1 MTGPAPAPAPG
12 ETFLRTKD
20 GARLAVSVLEPLERG
35 AEDRPVVVLAHGWGG
50 SRRIWSPVTDRLL
63 RSGFPVVA
71 YDLRGHGAST
81 VGASEVT
88 TEAMNADLA
97 AVVHHAGGTPL
108 VVGHSGGGFAAL
120 ALAAAPEPGARPVG
134 LVLVASAA
142 HDQDTPEKEARMME
156 APLFS
161 WALRRPGLGRA
172 LLGQMT
178 GTSLAPRLREVNRQV
193 FAATTPQVRAAC
205 FRTSR
210 GMDLRAALAEVRLPA
225 AVLAGESDRVIRPEL
240 GRELASALPDAVFT
254 SIPRAGHV
262 LPLED
267 PDAVTEAV
275 IRTAARVGGRAR
287 DTGGMKEAG
296 TR

>member
-1 MTGPAPAPAPG
+1 MNGPAAAPAPG
-12 ETFLRTKD
+12 ETFLRMKD

-35 AEDRPVVVLAHGWGG
+35 AEYRPVVVLAHGWGG

-81 VGASEVT
+81 VGTSEVT
-88 TEAMNADLA
+88 AEAMKADLA
-97 AVVHHAGGTPL
+97 AVVHHAGGAPI

-120 ALAAAPEPGARPVG
+120 ALAAAPEPEARPVG

-161 WALRRPGLGRA
+161 WALRRPSLGRA

-193 FAATTPQVRAAC
+193 FATTTPQVRAAC

-210 GMDLRAALAEVRLPA
+210 GMDLRAALANVRLPA
-225 AVLAGESDRVIRPEL
+225 AVLAGEADRVVRPEL
-240 GRELASALPDAVFT
+240 GRELASALPDSVFI

-267 PDAVTEAV
+267 PDTVAEAVT
-275 IRTAARVGGRAR
+275 RTAARVGGRAG
-287 DTGGMKEAG
+287 DAGGVKGAG

>member
-1 MTGPAPAPAPG
+1 MTVPAPAPAAG
-12 ETFLRTKD
+12 EKFLRTKD
-20 GARLAVSVLEPLERG
+20 ESRLAVSVLKPLERA
-35 AEDRPVVVLAHGWGG
+35 AEVRPVVVLAHGWGG
-50 SRRIWSPVTDRLL
+50 SRRIWGPVTDRLL

-81 VGASEVT
+81 VGTSGVT
-88 TEAMNADLA
+88 AEAMSADLA
-97 AVVHHAGGTPL
+97 AVIRYAGGAPL

-120 ALAAAPEPGARPVG
+120 ALAAAPEPGVRPVG

-142 HDQDTPEKEARMME
+142 HDQNTPEKEARVME
-156 APLFS
+156 APLFT
-161 WALRRPGLGRA
+161 WALRRPALGRT

-178 GTSLAPRLREVNRQV
+178 GASLAPRLREVNRQV

-210 GMDLRAALAEVRLPA
+210 GMDLRAALAEIRLPA
-225 AVLAGESDRVIRPEL
+225 AVLAGEADRVVRPEL
-240 GRELASALPDAVFT
+240 GRDVASALPDAVFT

-267 PDAVTEAV
+267 PDAVAEAV
-275 IRTAARVGGRAR
+275 TRIAARAAGRAR
-287 DTGGMKEAG
+287 DAKDVKETG